1 MGKRLYVG
9 NLPYSTTEE
18 ELRTTFSSI
27 GQVESVKLITDKFT
41 GRSKGF
47 GFVEMAEEAAAQE
60 AITKLNK
67 TRMGERDLTVN
78 EAKPMGSRDN
88 NRRGGGGFGG
98 GRDSNRDRSFN
109 RY

>member
-9 NLPYSTTEE
+9 NLPYNVTEE
-18 ELRTTFSSI
+18 TLKTTFETC
-27 GQVESVKLITDKFT
+27 GAVESVKIINDKFT

-47 GFVEMAEEAAAQE
+47 GFVEMAEEAAAQD

-67 TRMGERDLTVN
+67 TRLEERELTVN
-78 EAKPMGSRDN
+78 EAKPMGSRDD

-98 GRDSNRDRSFN
+98 GRNNKDRSFN